1 MKNLLKKLAI
11 YFTTIFTIIGL
22 NCAILEI
29 ANASTVDDL
38 LPRDYNLDLTPTKND
53 NEGTTPVIE
62 ASERYMKLTNKSLL
76 EITASLIRT
85 MLYLVSSLTVIALVV
100 VGVLYLT
107 GSLSEDNTTKA
118 KKIFGYIGIAI
129 IIISGSYGIITGI
142 LKINFFE

>member
-22 NCAILEI
+22 NCAILEV
-29 ANASTVDDL
+29 ANASAVDDL
-38 LPRDYNLDLTPTKND
+38 LPQNIDNKTFWLIPTGEYLKELTSYKNLP
-53 NEGTTPVIE
+53 
-62 ASERYMKLTNKSLL
+62 NKSLL

-85 MLYLVSSLTVIALVV
+85 MLYLVSSLTVIALIV
-100 VGVLYLT
+100 VGILYLT
-107 GSLSEDNTTKA
+107 GSLSEDNVTKA